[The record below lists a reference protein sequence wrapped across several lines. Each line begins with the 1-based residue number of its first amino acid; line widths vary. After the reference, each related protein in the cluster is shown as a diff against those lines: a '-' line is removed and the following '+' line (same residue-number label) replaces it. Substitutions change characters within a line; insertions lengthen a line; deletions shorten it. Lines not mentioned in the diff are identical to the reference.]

1 VRSASDVKMCETAR
15 LGKHQRRKRSLRQVE
30 ATGASKSDGGS
41 SAVGLVTPP
50 KLQELRLA

>member
-1 VRSASDVKMCETAR
+1 MCETAR

-30 ATGASKSDGGS
+30 ATGASKSDGGVVRQS
-41 SAVGLVTPP
+41 DWSPPP